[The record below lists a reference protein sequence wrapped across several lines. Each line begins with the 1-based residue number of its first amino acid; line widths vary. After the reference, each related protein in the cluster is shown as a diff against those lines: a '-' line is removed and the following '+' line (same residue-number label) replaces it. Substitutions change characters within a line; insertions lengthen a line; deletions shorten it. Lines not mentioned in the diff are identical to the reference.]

1 MWIEHAAAE
10 TERDLGKDRPGTDR
24 EALVLHLH
32 TKEVALLLDILEAAL
47 PTEKISGLHT
57 CNPAM
62 THFFNSVYGG
72 LLSTA
77 REQGWGET

>member
-1 MWIEHAAAE
+1 MRIEHTAAE
-10 TERDLGKDRPGTDR
+10 AARDASWDED
-24 EALVLHLH
+24 ALVLHLH
-32 TKEVALLLDILEAAL
+32 TREVALLLDILEAAL
-47 PTEKISGLHT
+47 PTEKISDPHT

-77 REQGWGET
+77 RDHGWGGTQRLP